1 MKYVFSDKKMARKL
15 TMTFKELIGK
25 LRTDTFVSII
35 DSCADQGKKGTMF
48 EALWQIVAKF
58 NCIPHITIDSHIKG
72 NPNDHLFT
80 LEDFNKDFLCKT
92 IKNVNGKSD
101 ITFRSKDQLY
111 ISSSKFFDDDSTKNL
126 DDWGLNDLSTLKVKY
141 SSENIRCVIFTKSK
155 EQFKLKY
162 DRATTNHLFEI
173 DTVYDLNDLE
183 KSIDSVKEI
192 LNKYDYN
199 FDRLDRY
206 YFGKVKKSIKLFYHQ
221 ELCIEK
227 TLHMNPRLPIL
238 WGLKCRSGKSYI
250 MAGYILAKTFKYTL
264 IITPIPNESIPAL
277 IKMFHEIIE
286 FDNYDIKQY
295 QKGVKISSTG
305 KPLIIIAS
313 KQILQCKVVEE
324 LNKFHFNAIFWDES
338 HHGGTTPISKDII
351 SAYKKSDTELVFLT
365 ATYEKPRSEWS
376 IPDSQMFIWEL
387 EDEGFCKEKNI
398 YELTN
403 KFGEKCLD
411 THDIQEEY
419 KDMPVLS
426 YIGLKHTLKFVS
438 EFKHLNQ
445 DDSYSFD
452 VSELLRVTD
461 GRFNNEKEVKHL
473 LNYYFG
479 NGTQF
484 QGILNKVKSKQTR
497 IPFTHLWFLPCN
509 SGGLMECSEQMK
521 KCIEEHKFGQNYLV
535 EIINSKHDRSDK
547 YLEEYI
553 CNLENSALKDG
564 KDGLILLLGF
574 KCSMGISLPR
584 ADLVFLLN
592 NAESMD
598 QIRQMLMRSMT
609 EDRGKNKKYGFV
621 IDLNQ
626 KRVLKSILYS
636 SRYHGSVRCTIERAL
651 KVIDICDEDM
661 EFSDKTEL
669 IVDISNKSNFNK
681 LDLVATRLA
690 SIGTIQ
696 IRDVDLKKIKGFM
709 KTVGKTSSKTLH
721 EEVEL
726 NREEDVIPD
735 ARSEVTSSDS
745 STEIVEDKTE
755 TEIDYGKELVTSIPY
770 LAGLLTHS
778 CREIDILKIL
788 MSLQFD
794 PYIQDIFLTQCTTW
808 WGIQNT
814 DGFIDFL
821 IYLVKE
827 YYSNEK
833 RTQINSSIEILKE
846 QMTCLLDE
854 KKSLL
859 IMINSM
865 LKPKAIEK
873 EKNGEVFTPLE
884 LVEEMLD
891 KLPTDVWSNPNL
903 KWFDPTVGIGNFMV
917 CVYYRLMKGLDS
929 VITDHFQRKKH
940 IIENMLYMSEMN
952 AKNVFICK
960 TVFGDNANIHEGDTL
975 KLDVPTKWNIRKF
988 DIIIGNPPYNSGGI
1002 RSSTG
1007 LKLGEKNET
1016 IWPKFV
1022 DQAFDLLKDG
1032 GYLAFIHPLSW
1043 LKTSHSQHD
1052 TLLNKHIIW
1061 LMLWD
1066 NSKSKSKINADIP
1079 ISMYL
1084 LHNIENSNKLTT
1096 TVVSQLIRRKVD
1108 TTSSVYLDSTYSI
1121 PLAYHSIFAKI
1132 AKKLEENPEL
1142 KLKVN
1147 TTTVKSEGKAFKMP
1161 LNVSGDDMLAIDTY
1175 RVKDGYFVKK
1185 IKDKHPDT
1193 GVRKLIIA
1201 NKSGFA
1207 GCLIDEGNLGMTGN
1221 HKFYI
1226 TGDYL
1231 EKLIRLF
1238 NLKLGGIISHFTK
1251 YGQDFLDK
1259 GAFDYII
1266 DVRNVSKKD
1275 LPEITDDCLYKYLGL
1290 TKEEI
1295 EMIL

>member
-1 MKYVFSDKKMARKL
+1 MARKL

-35 DSCADQGKKGTMF
+35 DSCADQGKKGIVF
-48 EALWQIVAKF
+48 EALWHIVAKF
-58 NCIPHITIDSHIKG
+58 NCIPNIVIDSHIKS
-72 NPNDHLFT
+72 NPNEHLFT
-80 LEDFNKDFLCKT
+80 LEDFNKDFICKK
-92 IKNVNGKSD
+92 INGGASGFSD
-101 ITFRSKDQLY
+101 ITFRSGDHLY
-111 ISSSKFFDDDSTKNL
+111 ISSSKLFDDDSTKVL
-126 DDWGLNDLSTLKVKY
+126 DDWDLTNLSTLKLKY
-141 SSENIRCVIFTKSK
+141 QSEKIRCIIFTKSK

-162 DRATTNHLFEI
+162 DRATTNHLYEI
-173 DTVYDLNDLE
+173 DAVYDLNDLE
-183 KSIDSVKEI
+183 KSIVSVKEI
-192 LNKYDYN
+192 LSKYDYN
-199 FDRLDRY
+199 FERLDTC

-227 TLHMNPRLPIL
+227 TLRMDRKLPIL

-250 MAGYILAKTFKYTL
+250 MAGYILAKSFNCTL
-264 IITPIPNESIPAL
+264 VITPIPNESISAL
-277 IKMFHEIIE
+277 IKMFEEIIE
-286 FDNYDIKQY
+286 FDNYDVIHY
-295 QKGVKISSTG
+295 QKDKKITSSG
-305 KPLIIIAS
+305 KPMIIIAS
-313 KQILQCKVVEE
+313 KQILQNKVVEE
-324 LNKFHFNAIFWDES
+324 LNKVHFNAIFWDES
-338 HHGGTTPISKDII
+338 HHGGTTVLSKDII
-351 SAYKKSDTELVFLT
+351 STYKKSDTELILLT
-365 ATYEKPRSEWS
+365 ATYEKPRSEWN

-387 EDEGFCKEKNI
+387 EDERFCKEKNV
-398 YELTN
+398 YELTK
-403 KFGEKCLD
+403 KFGEKCLES
-411 THDIQEEY
+411 HDIQEEY
-419 KDMPVLS
+419 RYMPNLS
-426 YIGLKHTLKFVS
+426 YLGLKHTAKFVS

-461 GRFNNEKEVKHL
+461 GRFNNEMEVKHL

-484 QGILNKVKSKQTR
+484 HGILKQLKTKQTR
-497 IPFTHLWFLPCN
+497 TPFTHLWFLPCT

-521 KCIEEHKFGQNYLV
+521 KCIEEQKFGRNYSV
-535 EIINSKHDRSDK
+535 EILNSKHNKSDK
-547 YLEEYI
+547 DLEKYI
-553 CNLENSALKDG
+553 FDLETSAKGNG
-564 KDGLILLLGF
+564 KDGLIILLGVM
-574 KCSMGISLPR
+574 CSMGVSLPR

-592 NAESMD
+592 NVESMD

-609 EDRGKNKKYGFV
+609 EDKKNKNYGFV

-636 SRYHGSVRCTIERAL
+636 SRYHGSVRSTIERAL
-651 KVIDICDEDM
+651 NVIDICDDDM

-669 IVDISNKSNFNK
+669 FMDIWNKSNFNK
-681 LDLVATRLA
+681 LDLVASRLA
-690 SIGTIQ
+690 SIGSIE
-696 IRDVDLKKIKGFM
+696 IKDVDLKKIKSYM
-709 KTVGKTSSKTLH
+709 KTVGKTTSKTLR
-721 EEVEL
+721 EEVQV
-726 NREEDVIPD
+726 NTEDVIPD
-735 ARSEVTSSDS
+735 ARSESGSDS
-745 STEIVEDKTE
+745 VEDKTE
-755 TEIDYGKELVTSIPY
+755 VEIDYGKELVTSIPY

-778 CREIDILKIL
+778 TKENDIISIL
-788 MSLQFD
+788 LSLNAD
-794 PYIQDIFLTQCTTW
+794 PHIRSIFLTQCTTW

-814 DGFIDFL
+814 DGFIDLL

-846 QMTCLLDE
+846 QMTCLLDD

-865 LKPKAIEK
+865 LKPKAVEK

-884 LVEEMLD
+884 LVEEMMN
-891 KLPTDVWSNPNL
+891 KLPTDVWSNPKL

-917 CVYYRLMKGLDS
+917 CVYYRLMDGLES
-929 VITDHFQRKKH
+929 VIPDYYERKTH

-952 AKNVFICK
+952 IKNVFICK

-975 KLDVPTKWNIRKF
+975 KLDVGKWSIEKF

-1007 LKLGEKNET
+1007 AKLGEKNET

-1022 DQAFDLLKDG
+1022 EQAFAILKDG

-1052 TLLNKHIIW
+1052 TLLNKHIVW

-1066 NSKSKSKINADIP
+1066 DGKSKSTISADIP
-1079 ISMYL
+1079 LSIYV
-1084 LHNIENSNKLTT
+1084 LHNIENTKNMTEVNSTMKRQNLTT
-1096 TVVSQLIRRKVD
+1096 TDKL
-1108 TTSSVYLDSTYSI
+1108 YLNPKYSI

-1132 AKKLEENPEL
+1132 AQKIEDNPEL
-1142 KLKVN
+1142 KLKIN
-1147 TTTVKSEGKAFKMP
+1147 TTTVKSEGNAFKMP
-1161 LNVSGDDMLAIDTY
+1161 LNVSEDDMLAVDTY

-1185 IKDKHPDT
+1185 MKEKHPDT
-1193 GVRKLIIA
+1193 KTRKLIIA

-1207 GCLIDEGNLGMTGN
+1207 GCMIDEGNLGMTGN

-1226 TGDYL
+1226 VGDNL
-1231 EKLIRLF
+1231 ERLLELFKTKLSSLVCNNTR
-1238 NLKLGGIISHFTK
+1238 
-1251 YGQDFLDK
+1251 YGQHFLDK

-1266 DVRNVSKKD
+1266 DVRKVSTKD
-1275 LPEITDDCLYKYLGL
+1275 LPEITDECLYKYLEL

-1295 EMIL
+1295 EML

>member
-1 MKYVFSDKKMARKL
+1 MARKL

-35 DSCADQGKKGTMF
+35 DSCADQGKKGIVF
-48 EALWQIVAKF
+48 EAMWHIVAKF
-58 NCIPHITIDSHIKG
+58 NCIPNIVIDSHIKS
-72 NPNDHLFT
+72 NTNEHLFT
-80 LEDFNKDFLCKT
+80 LEDFNKDFLCKK
-92 IKNVNGKSD
+92 IKNIGGFSD
-101 ITFRSKDQLY
+101 ITFRSGDNLY
-111 ISSSKFFDDDSTKNL
+111 ISSSKFFDDDSTKSL
-126 DDWGLNDLSTLKVKY
+126 DDWDLTNLSTLKLKY
-141 SSENIRCVIFTKSK
+141 SSENIRCIIFTKSK

-173 DTVYDLNDLE
+173 DSVYDLNDLE

-199 FDRLDRY
+199 FDHLDTY

-221 ELCIEK
+221 ELCIKK

-250 MAGYILAKTFKYTL
+250 MAGYILAKSFKCTL

-286 FDNYDIKQY
+286 FDNYDVKQY

-338 HHGGTTPISKDII
+338 HHGGTTPISKEII
-351 SAYKKSDTELVFLT
+351 STYKKTDTELILLT
-365 ATYEKPRSEWS
+365 ATYEKPRTEWS

-398 YELTN
+398 FELTN
-403 KFGEKCLD
+403 KYGEKCLD

-419 KDMPVLS
+419 KDMPILS
-426 YIGLKHTLKFVS
+426 YIGLKHTSKFVS

-461 GRFNNEKEVKHL
+461 GHFNNEKEVKHL

-535 EIINSKHDRSDK
+535 EIINSKHDKSDNK

-553 CNLENSALKDG
+553 CNLEKSALKDG
-564 KDGLILLLGF
+564 KDGLIILLGF

-592 NAESMD
+592 NIESMD

-609 EDRGKNKKYGFV
+609 EDKGKNKKYGFV

-636 SRYHGSVRCTIERAL
+636 SRYHGSVRSTIERAL

-669 IVDISNKSNFNK
+669 IVDISNKSNFNR

-709 KTVGKTSSKTLH
+709 KTVGKTSSKKLR

-726 NREEDVIPD
+726 NNEEDIIPD
-735 ARSEVTSSDS
+735 ARSETTTSQNSIES
-745 STEIVEDKTE
+745 VEDKTE

-846 QMTCLLDE
+846 QMSCLLDD

-873 EKNGEVFTPLE
+873 KTFGEVFTPLE

-917 CVYYRLMKGLDS
+917 CVYYRLMDGLKL
-929 VITDHFQRKKH
+929 VITDHSERKTH

-975 KLDVPTKWNIRKF
+975 KLDVSKWSIEKF
-988 DIIIGNPPYNSGGI
+988 DIIVGNPPYQDDSGNSGKGHTLWDKFI
-1002 RSSTG
+1002 KKSLLILKDNGYLVFVHPAGWRQPNHEMLDILKSRQIIYLSIHDEKDGMKTFQCNTRYDWYVLQNIECYKETEIKAQDKTVSIINISKLLLIPNFMFEEIGFYTAGNEKLDIVSSESAYECRKKWINKTENTEFKYPVIYSINR
-1007 LKLGEKNET
+1007 LNN
-1016 IWPKFV
+1016 PKFR
-1022 DQAFDLLKDG
+1022 
-1032 GYLAFIHPLSW
+1032 W
-1043 LKTSHSQHD
+1043 
-1052 TLLNKHIIW
+1052 
-1061 LMLWD
+1061 
-1066 NSKSKSKINADIP
+1066 
-1079 ISMYL
+1079 
-1084 LHNIENSNKLTT
+1084 SNRNDKGHFG
-1096 TVVSQLIRRKVD
+1096 VPKV
-1108 TTSSVYLDSTYSI
+1108 
-1121 PLAYHSIFAKI
+1121 IFASGATGFISDPSGKYGLTQWAKSIADEPSKHEKI
-1132 AKKLEENPEL
+1132 LNVLNSSQFKQITLAC
-1142 KLKVN
+1142 
-1147 TTTVKSEGKAFKMP
+1147 SIGKAEINTKVLKMFRKDFFESFK
-1161 LNVSGDDMLAIDTY
+1161 
-1175 RVKDGYFVKK
+1175 
-1185 IKDKHPDT
+1185 
-1193 GVRKLIIA
+1193 
-1201 NKSGFA
+1201 
-1207 GCLIDEGNLGMTGN
+1207 
-1221 HKFYI
+1221 
-1226 TGDYL
+1226 
-1231 EKLIRLF
+1231 
-1238 NLKLGGIISHFTK
+1238 IS
-1251 YGQDFLDK
+1251 
-1259 GAFDYII
+1259 
-1266 DVRNVSKKD
+1266 V
-1275 LPEITDDCLYKYLGL
+1275 
-1290 TKEEI
+1290 
-1295 EMIL
+1295 

>member
-1 MKYVFSDKKMARKL
+1 MARKL

-35 DSCADQGKKGTMF
+35 DSCTDQGKKGIMF
-48 EALWQIVAKF
+48 EALWHIVAKF
-58 NCIPHITIDSHIKG
+58 NCIPNITIDSHIKT
-72 NPNDHLFT
+72 NPNDNLFM
-80 LEDFNKDFLCKT
+80 LEDFNKDFLCKK
-92 IKNVNGKSD
+92 IKNGSGFSD
-101 ITFRSKDQLY
+101 ITFRSKDELY
-111 ISSSKFFDDDSTKNL
+111 ISSSKFFDDESTKSL
-126 DDWGLNDLSTLKVKY
+126 DDWDLNKLSTLKVQY
-141 SSENIRCVIFTKSK
+141 PSENIRFLIFTKSK

-162 DRATTNHLFEI
+162 ERATTNHLFQI

-199 FDRLDRY
+199 FERLNTY

-227 TLHMNPRLPIL
+227 TLHMNHKLPIL

-250 MAGYILAKTFKYTL
+250 MARYILAKSFKSTL

-277 IKMFHEIIE
+277 IKMFEEIID

-295 QKGVKISSTG
+295 HKGVKISSTG

-324 LNKFHFNAIFWDES
+324 LNKFHFNAIFWDEI

-351 SAYKKSDTELVFLT
+351 SVYKKQDTELIMLT
-365 ATYEKPRSEWS
+365 ATYEKPRSEWN

-387 EDEGFCKEKNI
+387 EDEMFCKEKNVH
-398 YELTN
+398 ELTK
-403 KFGEKCLD
+403 KFGEKCLES
-411 THDIQEEY
+411 HDIQEEY
-419 KDMPVLS
+419 KYMPILS
-426 YIGLKHTLKFVS
+426 YIGLKHTAKFVS
-438 EFKHLNQ
+438 EFKQFNQ
-445 DDSYSFD
+445 DDLYSFD

-461 GRFNNEKEVKHL
+461 GRFNNEMEVKHL

-484 QGILNKVKSKQTR
+484 QGILKQLKVKDTR
-497 IPFTHLWFLPCN
+497 TPFTHLWFLPCT

-535 EIINSKHDRSDK
+535 EIINSKYDKSDK

-553 CNLENSALKDG
+553 YNLEKTALKDG
-564 KDGLILLLGF
+564 KDGLIILLGF

-592 NAESMD
+592 NIESMD
-598 QIRQMLMRSMT
+598 LIRQMLMRSMT
-609 EDRGKNKKYGFV
+609 EDKCKNKKYGFV

-636 SRYHGSVRCTIERAL
+636 SRYHGSVRSTIERSL
-651 KVIDICDEDM
+651 NVIDICDNDM

-669 IVDISNKSNFNK
+669 FMDIWNMSNFNK
-681 LDLVATRLA
+681 LDLVASRLA
-690 SIGTIQ
+690 SIGSIE
-696 IRDVDLKKIKGFM
+696 IKEGDLKKIKSYM
-709 KTVGKTSSKTLH
+709 KTVGKTSTKTLR

-726 NREEDVIPD
+726 NKEEDIIPD
-735 ARSEVTSSDS
+735 ARSESSGSVT

-755 TEIDYGKELVTSIPY
+755 VKIDYGKELVTSIPY

-778 CREIDILKIL
+778 TKEFDIISIL
-788 MSLQFD
+788 ISLNVD
-794 PYIQDIFLTQCTTW
+794 LHIRNIFLAQCTTW

-814 DGFIDFL
+814 DGFIDLL

-846 QMTCLLDE
+846 QMTCLLDD

-865 LKPKAIEK
+865 LKPKAVEK

-891 KLPTDVWSNPNL
+891 KLPIDVWSNPNL

-917 CVYYRLMKGLDS
+917 CVYYRLMKGLES
-929 VITDHFQRKKH
+929 VITDHSQRKKH

-960 TVFGDNANIHEGDTL
+960 TVFGDNANIYEGDTL
-975 KLDVPTKWNIRKF
+975 KLDVLAKWNIEKF

-1007 LKLGEKNET
+1007 AKLGEKNET

-1022 DQAFDLLKDG
+1022 EQAFAILKDG

-1052 TLLNKHIIW
+1052 TLLNKHIEW

-1084 LHNIENSNKLTT
+1084 LHNIENKTKLSTSII
-1096 TVVSQLIRRKVD
+1096 SQLTRRKVD

-1132 AKKLEENPEL
+1132 AKKLEDNPEL

-1185 IKDKHPDT
+1185 MKDKHPDT

-1275 LPEITDDCLYKYLGL
+1275 LPEITDECLYKFLELTDNEIALLG
-1290 TKEEI
+1290 
-1295 EMIL
+1295 